1 MGCFIITKLDQPHKE
16 LVLSLTRSLQ
26 QRDPQDFQ
34 AIALGNPS
42 LVQEWIDELLE
53 EHEKLQIQAAR
64 LEKQIDRL
72 QSSQSASLMKA
83 A

>member
-1 MGCFIITKLDQPHKE
+1 MTKLDQPHKE

-26 QRDPQDFQ
+26 QLDTHEFE
-34 AIALGNPS
+34 AIALSNPS

-53 EHEKLQIQAAR
+53 EHEELQIQAAR

-72 QSSQSASLMKA
+72 QSSQNASLMKA

>member
-1 MGCFIITKLDQPHKE
+1 MTKLDQPHKE

-26 QRDPQDFQ
+26 QLDTQEFE
-34 AIALGNPS
+34 AIALSNPS

-53 EHEKLQIQAAR
+53 EHEELQIQAAR

-72 QSSQSASLMKA
+72 QSSQNASLMKA

>member
-1 MGCFIITKLDQPHKE
+1 MTKLDQTHKE

-26 QRDPQDFQ
+26 QLDTPELQQ
-34 AIALGNPS
+34 IALSNPS
-42 LVQEWIDELLE
+42 LVKEWIDELLE
-53 EHEKLQIQAAR
+53 EYEELEIQTAR
-64 LEKQIDRL
+64 LETQIDRL

>member
-1 MGCFIITKLDQPHKE
+1 MTKLDQPNIE

-26 QRDPQDFQ
+26 QLDTPELQQ
-34 AIALGNPS
+34 IALSNPS
-42 LVQEWIDELLE
+42 LVKEWIDELLE
-53 EHEKLQIQAAR
+53 EYEELEIQTAR
-64 LEKQIDRL
+64 LETQIDRL